1 MYNTNLAG
9 NLSKQFYSPF
19 IIDWNVLNT
28 LGCDTT
34 IEDMLQIRVN
44 EMRSDD
50 VLFTSEAWK
59 RAFDINEPIYTE
71 LCHEFYATFEFD
83 EAVADDELMT
93 KKAIKF
99 RLCGKAYAM
108 NVLDFSKRLGY
119 DKWMKNK
126 GVGPQRESLICCG
139 QFMTRIVKRLGI
151 LSNGMLNGL
160 SALTYCRTLDAN
172 ILRELIGSNGRLIPE
187 EITPSIPRVVTP
199 KALRPTT
206 SDVYD
211 KISQLETRIG
221 EIQRMTRR
229 ESYHSDIYV
238 KV

>member
-1 MYNTNLAG
+1 LGSLPVPLQHMEWKPDYKG
-9 NLSKQFYSPF
+9 NFCKKEEGDGQWHAEIRLTDPYRNVYDQ
-19 IIDWNVLNT
+19 DWNVLNT

-34 IEDMLQIRVN
+34 IEDMLEIRVN
-44 EMRSDD
+44 EIRSDE

-108 NVLDFSKRLGY
+108 NVLDFSKCLV
-119 DKWMKNK
+119 DEE
-126 GVGPQRESLICCG
+126 QRSW
-139 QFMTRIVKRLGI
+139 TTKRKFDL
-151 LSNGMLNGL
+151 L
-160 SALTYCRTLDAN
+160 TLDAN

-187 EITPSIPRVVTP
+187 EIAPSIPRVVTP

-221 EIQRMTRR
+221 EIERMMRR
-229 ESYHSDIYV
+229 ESYHLDGYV
-238 KV
+238 RV